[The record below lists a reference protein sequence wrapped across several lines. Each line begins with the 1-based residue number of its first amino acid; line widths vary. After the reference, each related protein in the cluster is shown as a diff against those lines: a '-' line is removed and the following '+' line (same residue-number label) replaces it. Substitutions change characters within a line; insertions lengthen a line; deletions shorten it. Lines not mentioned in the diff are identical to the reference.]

1 MIACN
6 SATFWGGL
14 VFVNWPIYSR
24 NERTFCVPKND
35 DGEFELVL
43 GNNQLLS
50 VFFLVVLLLALCFI
64 GGYTVG
70 RNGAPTLAATTVPTV
85 KQKPDESKVLVAK
98 EESKPEPEEQVV
110 APPVKQREVAPE
122 RVKPELRVEAKVEAK
137 ATPPPPEKQPPVTS
151 QPPLS
156 SQPMTGRIYL
166 QLSATDKDKAETMV
180 DLIRSKNIP
189 AIAASIADRPN
200 LYRVLVGPLTDSTI
214 ADTREQL
221 KANGFPA
228 DQAIRRVF

>member
-1 MIACN
+1 M
-6 SATFWGGL
+6 
-14 VFVNWPIYSR
+14 
-24 NERTFCVPKND
+24 PKND

-70 RNGAPTLAATTVPTV
+70 RNAAPTLAASNAPGAT
-85 KQKPDESKVLVAK
+85 QEHAESKVLVAK
-98 EESKPEPEEQVV
+98 EESKPEPEPEEKVV
-110 APPVKQREVAPE
+110 AVPVKQKEAAPE
-122 RVKPELRVEAKVEAK
+122 PVKPEPKAETKVEAK
-137 ATPPPPEKQPPVTS
+137 ATPPDEKQPPVS
-151 QPPLS
+151 AHPPLS
-156 SQPMTGRIYL
+156 SQPMNGRVYL
-166 QLSATDKDKAETMV
+166 QLSATDRDRAETMV
-180 DLIRSKNIP
+180 DLIRSKSIP